1 MAVHKEYEGK
11 NVELAIEA
19 ASSSLDIPAEKLDY
33 EVIEYGNSG
42 LFGFIGVKKAKI
54 RVKISSEENSEK
66 NVNSLVDEAFS
77 SGKSGEK
84 TKYVFNKSDKKKKID
99 SSKKSDNFFG
109 KKVKK
114 EEKVEIPEVKAKE
127 PEKEVEIYNDQ
138 VFESESFEDEEDN
151 EIFTGEVSEEAVEK
165 GREALEKILP
175 LLTESFEISPEIRSN
190 EVLYNLK
197 SENPGVVIG
206 KKGQNLEAMQF
217 LVDKIVNKLSEGR
230 VRVLIDIEDYLERR
244 KQNLHSIALRYADK
258 VKKSGKPATIGQ
270 LSAYERR
277 FIHIALRDDR
287 RVRTQSMGEGYYRK
301 LVVFPSR
308 RPKGKRRIQQNR

>member
-1 MAVHKEYEGK
+1 MAVYKEYEGK
-11 NVELAIEA
+11 NVESAIEA
-19 ASSSLDIPAEKLDY
+19 ASKSLGIPADKLDY

-54 RVKISSEENSEK
+54 RVKVSSGDDSSDG
-66 NVNSLVDEAFS
+66 NVTSLVDEAFS
-77 SGKSGEK
+77 TGDTKEKKKSYFSK
-84 TKYVFNKSDKKKKID
+84 PDKKKKPE
-99 SSKKSDNFFG
+99 
-109 KKVKK
+109 VKK
-114 EEKVEIPEVKAKE
+114 EQIEKKPAPE
-127 PEKEVEIYNDQ
+127 PEEPKEKIVKKYDEEPEEEFFDSY
-138 VFESESFEDEEDN
+138 EEEDEN
-151 EIFTGEVSEEAVEK
+151 ESLAVEVSEEAVEK

-175 LLTESFEISPEIRSN
+175 LLTESFEISPEIRQN

-197 SENPGVVIG
+197 AENPGVVIG

-217 LVDKIVNKLSEGR
+217 LIDKIVNKLSEGR

-308 RPKGKRRIQQNR
+308 RPKGKRRIPKNR

>member
-11 NVELAIEA
+11 NVESAIEA
-19 ASSSLDIPAEKLDY
+19 AARSLGVSADKLDY

-42 LFGFIGVKKAKI
+42 LFGLFGVKKAKI
-54 RVKISSEENSEK
+54 KVKVSSGDRSEE

-77 SGKSGEK
+77 SGESKEKKKSYFSKPDKE
-84 TKYVFNKSDKKKKID
+84 KKKKNEFKKEI
-99 SSKKSDNFFG
+99 SEQKQNKKSEY
-109 KKVKK
+109 
-114 EEKVEIPEVKAKE
+114 EEKKQDLKIEEESVVEDDVFDSYDEEENESLAVEI
-127 PEKEVEIYNDQ
+127 
-138 VFESESFEDEEDN
+138 
-151 EIFTGEVSEEAVEK
+151 SEEAVEK

-175 LLTESFEISPEIRSN
+175 LLAESFEISPEIKAN
-190 EVLYNLK
+190 EVIYNLK
-197 SENPGVVIG
+197 AENPGVVIG
-206 KKGQNLEAMQF
+206 KKGQNLEAIQF
-217 LVDKIVNKLSEGR
+217 LIDKIVNKVSEGR
-230 VRVLIDIEDYLERR
+230 IRVLIDIEDYLERR
-244 KQNLHSIALRYADK
+244 KQNLQSIAIRYADK

-308 RPKGKRRIQQNR
+308 RPKGKRRVTKNS

>member
-19 ASSSLDIPAEKLDY
+19 ASNSLGIPADKLDY

-54 RVKISSEENSEK
+54 RVMLSSEESSDK

-77 SGKSGEK
+77 SGKSSEK
-84 TKYVFNKSDKKKKID
+84 TKYVFNKSDKKKKD
-99 SSKKSDNFFG
+99 ETPKKNDKFFG

-114 EEKVEIPEVKAKE
+114 EEPLDDLKNTV
-127 PEKEVEIYNDQ
+127 PEKEADEYNEQ
-138 VFESESFEDEEDN
+138 VFDSYEDEDDN
-151 EIFTGEVSEEAVEK
+151 ENYTGEVSEEAVEK

-175 LLTESFEISPEIRSN
+175 LLTESFEISPEIRAN

-308 RPKGKRRIQQNR
+308 RPKAKRRIPKNR

>member
-11 NVELAIEA
+11 NVESAIEA
-19 ASSSLDIPAEKLDY
+19 ASRSLGVSADKLNY

-54 RVKISSEENSEK
+54 KVKVSSGDRSEE

-77 SGKSGEK
+77 SGE
-84 TKYVFNKSDKKKKID
+84 TKKKKKSYFSKPDKEKKKKNEFKKEVIEEKQN
-99 SSKKSDNFFG
+99 KKSEY
-109 KKVKK
+109 
-114 EEKVEIPEVKAKE
+114 EEKKQDLKIEEESVVEDDVFDSYEEENESLAVEI
-127 PEKEVEIYNDQ
+127 
-138 VFESESFEDEEDN
+138 
-151 EIFTGEVSEEAVEK
+151 SEEAVEK

-175 LLTESFEISPEIRSN
+175 LLAESFEISPEIKAN
-190 EVLYNLK
+190 EVIYNLK
-197 SENPGVVIG
+197 AENPGVVIG
-206 KKGQNLEAMQF
+206 KKGQNLEAIQF
-217 LVDKIVNKLSEGR
+217 LIDKIVNKVSEGR
-230 VRVLIDIEDYLERR
+230 IRVLIDIEDYLERR
-244 KQNLHSIALRYADK
+244 KQNLQSIALRYADK

-308 RPKGKRRIQQNR
+308 RPKGKRRVTKNN

>member
-1 MAVHKEYEGK
+1 MMEVFMAVHKEFEGK
-11 NVELAIEA
+11 NVESAIEA
-19 ASSSLDIPAEKLDY
+19 ASKSLGISADKLEY

-54 RVKISSEENSEK
+54 KVMVSSDDKSEENVS
-66 NVNSLVDEAFS
+66 SLVDEAFS
-77 SGKSGEK
+77 SGKLKSK
-84 TKYVFNKSDKKKKID
+84 KKSYFSKSDKNKKTE
-99 SSKKSDNFFG
+99 SSNKEEVSE
-109 KKVKK
+109 KK
-114 EEKVEIPEVKAKE
+114 EEKITQEVVKEEPKSFDTETEIDS
-127 PEKEVEIYNDQ
+127 Y
-138 VFESESFEDEEDN
+138 EEDD
-151 EIFTGEVSEEAVEK
+151 EGSFTGEVSEEAVEK
-165 GREALEKILP
+165 GRETLEKILP
-175 LLTESFEISPEIRSN
+175 LLTESFEISPEIREN

-197 SENPGVVIG
+197 AENPGVVIG

-308 RPKGKRRIQQNR
+308 RTKGKRRVPKNR